1 MKNKFYY
8 NKSLGN
14 IYLKPSL
21 KSEIVSQILYGEKFT
36 IIKKQKE
43 WLKIKLNFDNYM
55 GYIKNSS
62 FKEKFYPTLKVKNLS
77 AKTFQLKKGRFTR
90 LKQKIFFGS
99 KIMILKKY
107 GNYFEF
113 EKNKWINKKDLIIKG
128 HIEKNYIKILK
139 LFLNTKYLWGGR
151 SADGI
156 DCSALIQIFFF
167 YNNKF
172 FPRDTKDQIKF
183 CKAKRNKKFNKGD
196 IIFWKG
202 HVGICINKNDFL
214 HAYGPRKKVLIMN
227 TLKTVEL
234 IEKTANLK
242 VKKITNISKY

>member
-1 MKNKFYY
+1 VKNKLYY

-36 IIKKQKE
+36 IIKKQKD
-43 WLKIKLNFDNYM
+43 WLKIKLNFDNYE
-55 GYIKNSS
+55 GYIKNSK

-77 AKTFQLKKGRFTR
+77 AKTFQLKKERFIR

-99 KIMILKKY
+99 KIMVLKKY

-113 EKNKWINKKDLIIKG
+113 EKNKWINKKDLIIKD
-128 HIEKNYIKILK
+128 HVEKNYIKILK

-183 CKAKRNKKFNKGD
+183 CKANKNKKFNEGD

-202 HVGICINKNDFL
+202 HVGICANKKDFL

-227 TLKTVEL
+227 TLKTIEL